1 MNELGGTRP
10 PDQPEQARP
19 AETRAPAEQREARQ
33 RAEPRSRAEV
43 AAEARAMTV
52 RHDERPQADGRGT
65 VAQTPA
71 GRQDKGS
78 QGEIRQEDADGHDRP
93 SSRVSVAEAD
103 RTIGDTTPAGIGLK
117 PDGEQLRDME
127 SDKLS
132 RGDRFRK
139 DFYSEVGDIQ
149 DAGEKTANDVAA
161 MFARQP
167 PGGHAE
173 TTTQPAI
180 EASHPPPL
188 DAGNIATAG
197 LVVALVA
204 DRLIHLGID
213 VFKRSK
219 G

>member
-1 MNELGGTRP
+1 VNELGGTRP
-10 PDQPEQARP
+10 PDQPEQAKP
-19 AETRAPAEQREARQ
+19 AETQAPAGQREARPL
-33 RAEPRSRAEV
+33 AEPRSRAEV
-43 AAEARAMTV
+43 AAEARANAV

-65 VAQTPA
+65 VAPTPA

-78 QGEIRQEDADGHDRP
+78 QGETRQEHADGHDRLSP
-93 SSRVSVAEAD
+93 RVRAVQAD

-117 PDGEQLRDME
+117 PDGEQFRDME
-127 SDKLS
+127 GDRVS

-139 DFYSEVGDIQ
+139 AFYTEVGDIQ
-149 DAGEKTANDVAA
+149 DAGEKTASDVAA
-161 MFARQP
+161 MFARQS

-173 TTTQPAI
+173 TATQPAI

-197 LVVALVA
+197 LVVGLLA
-204 DRLIHLGID
+204 DRVIHLGID
-213 VFKRSK
+213 VFRRSK